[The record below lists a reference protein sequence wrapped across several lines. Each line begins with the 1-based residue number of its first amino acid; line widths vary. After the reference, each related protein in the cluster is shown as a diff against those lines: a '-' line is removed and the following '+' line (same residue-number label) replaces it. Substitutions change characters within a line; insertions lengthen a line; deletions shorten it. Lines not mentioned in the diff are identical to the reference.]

1 MEPQNILLYLGIL
14 FLISTG
20 NKILSKK
27 LNIPEV
33 TGYVVIGVLCGQS
46 VFNVF
51 NDQMIENLKHLS
63 SIALGIIAFT
73 IGVELRFSVLKK
85 IGKSIFLIVIFEG
98 FAAFFLVLFSVR
110 YLLHQEMFVALLLA
124 AVSAATAPA
133 ATVAVIKQYKSKGQ
147 LTSAILAVVGVDDAL
162 ALIIYVFA
170 ASFSMSLMMGTE
182 MHIMTTIVTSV
193 LSILY
198 AIVIGVVAAL
208 LFMLLLRKIRSD
220 EIVKMALAA
229 FILLLLGISEHFH
242 VSELLSIMTFG
253 ALLTNTSPVVARK
266 SENIIEFFTPVFLA
280 IFFIIGG
287 AHLDVTSISKIGL
300 IGVVYFFARAFGKIG
315 GATLGATLGK
325 APKNIRKYI
334 GFALLPQV
342 GVALALALAINK
354 DFNQPM
360 YGDKGKEVAVL
371 VINVLL
377 FTTIITEI
385 IGPLLT
391 KKVLMKSGEIKS
403 NDREK

>member
-1 MEPQNILLYLGIL
+1 LEPQNILLYLGIL

-147 LTSAILAVVGVDDAL
+147 LTSAILAVVGVEDAL
-162 ALIIYVFA
+162 A
-170 ASFSMSLMMGTE
+170 
-182 MHIMTTIVTSV
+182 
-193 LSILY
+193 
-198 AIVIGVVAAL
+198 
-208 LFMLLLRKIRSD
+208 
-220 EIVKMALAA
+220 
-229 FILLLLGISEHFH
+229 
-242 VSELLSIMTFG
+242 
-253 ALLTNTSPVVARK
+253 
-266 SENIIEFFTPVFLA
+266 
-280 IFFIIGG
+280 
-287 AHLDVTSISKIGL
+287 
-300 IGVVYFFARAFGKIG
+300 
-315 GATLGATLGK
+315 
-325 APKNIRKYI
+325 
-334 GFALLPQV
+334 
-342 GVALALALAINK
+342 
-354 DFNQPM
+354 
-360 YGDKGKEVAVL
+360 
-371 VINVLL
+371 
-377 FTTIITEI
+377 
-385 IGPLLT
+385 
-391 KKVLMKSGEIKS
+391 
-403 NDREK
+403 

>member
-1 MEPQNILLYLGIL
+1 LEPQNILLYLGIL

-27 LNIPEV
+27 INIPEV
-33 TGYVVIGVLCGQS
+33 TGYVIIGVLCGQS

-51 NDQMIENLKHLS
+51 NDQMIESLKYLS

-73 IGVELRFSVLKK
+73 IGVELRFTVLKK

-170 ASFSMSLMMGTE
+170 ASFSMSMMMGTE
-182 MHIMTTIVTSV
+182 MHIIATIITSI
-193 LSILY
+193 LSIFY
-198 AIVIGVVAAL
+198 AIILGIVGAL
-208 LFMLLLRKIRSD
+208 LFMLLLKKIRSD

-229 FILLLLGISEHFH
+229 FILLLLGISEHFN

-253 ALLTNTSPVVARK
+253 ALLTNASPVVARK
-266 SENIIEFFTPVFLA
+266 SENIIGFFTPIFLA

-287 AHLDVTSISKIGL
+287 AHLDVLSINKIGI

-315 GATLGATLGK
+315 GASLGAAIGK

-360 YGDKGKEVAVL
+360 YGEKGKEVAIL
-371 VINVLL
+371 VINILL

-385 IGPLLT
+385 IGPMLT

-403 NDREK
+403 NGREE